1 MPLLAVEPTIKD
13 LTRGFL
19 NKEARWIEIAIEH
32 LESFSMDQS
41 SYRKAIK
48 NAIKE
53 VEKLDR

>member
-1 MPLLAVEPTIKD
+1 MHILAIEQAIKD
-13 LTRGFL
+13 ITRGFL